1 MKRNRLLAYS
11 ALAVV
16 CIVWGTTY
24 LGIRVGVATFPP
36 LFFSVFRMLLAGTLI
51 LIVFHRRI
59 RWQDLTLKTLG
70 QQTIAGLFMFGIG
83 NGLVSVAEV
92 GISSGLASIIGSMS
106 PIWVMVFNRIMNPKE
121 KITSGLILGTLTG
134 LLGIYLIFGGSMADT
149 DHATGWGVLA
159 MFTAVLAF
167 AGGSV
172 WIKIRKLA
180 GDPFGTAAIQ
190 MVSGGL
196 LLLPVSAFTEDWS
209 GITFD
214 TKSILVI
221 GYLVVFGSLLGYF
234 CYLYAIRRLPV
245 TLVSIYSYINPVV
258 AVLLGWLLLNE
269 PLTGRMI
276 LGMAITLAGVWLV
289 NRGITLRRF
298 WSK

>member
-149 DHATGWGVLA
+149 DHATAWGVLA